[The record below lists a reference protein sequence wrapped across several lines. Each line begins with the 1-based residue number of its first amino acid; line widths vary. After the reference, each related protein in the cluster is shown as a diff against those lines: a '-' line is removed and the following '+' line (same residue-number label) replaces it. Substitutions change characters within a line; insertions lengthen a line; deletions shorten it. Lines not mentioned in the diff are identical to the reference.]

1 MAHIVSTRP
10 LLADGLAP
18 LRQHHTVTVH
28 DPDPEGDRTEED
40 MIALAT
46 DADVLVSVL
55 ADPLTERVFA
65 ACPHLQMVA
74 QYAVGVDNIDLDAAQ
89 EHGVV
94 VSHTPGV
101 LTDATADQAWAL
113 LLAVARHLRAAD
125 QYVRD
130 GKFERWE
137 TTLLLG
143 MELAD
148 KTLGIIG
155 LGRIGQAVARRALG
169 FGMDVLYHN
178 RRRANPTVERQTGAR
193 YVSLDELLA
202 TSDVVSLHCPHNEDS
217 HHLIDATALTRMKD
231 TALLVNTARGAV
243 VDEAALVDAL
253 DEGEIAGAGLD
264 VFEDEPEVH
273 PGLLEQERVVVAPH
287 LGSAT
292 TRARR
297 RMVEMVVDSIRA
309 VLNEEETIPHRVR

>member
-1 MAHIVSTRP
+1 MAHIVATRP
-10 LLADGLAP
+10 LIDGALDA
-18 LRQHHTVTVH
+18 LRETHTVTVH
-28 DPDPEGDRTEED
+28 DPDPSGDRTEED
-40 MIALAT
+40 LIDLAAE
-46 DADVLVSVL
+46 ADVLLSVL

-74 QYAVGVDNIDLDAAQ
+74 QYAVGVDNIDLDAAT

-113 LLAVARHLRAAD
+113 LLAAARHVRAAD

-130 GKFERWE
+130 GNFERWE

-148 KTLGIIG
+148 KTLGIVG

-169 FGMDVLYHN
+169 FGMDVVYHN

-193 YVSLDELLA
+193 YVSLDDLLA

-217 HHLIDATALTRMKD
+217 HHLIDAAALERMKE

-243 VDEAALVDAL
+243 VDEAALVEAL
-253 DEGEIAGAGLD
+253 AEGEIAGAGLD
-264 VFEDEPEVH
+264 VFEHEPDVH
-273 PGLLEQERVVVAPH
+273 PGLLDQDRVVLAPH

-297 RMVEMVVDSIRA
+297 RMADMVVESIQA
-309 VLNEEETIPHRVR
+309 VLQGAESVPHRAA

>member
-18 LRQHHTVTVH
+18 LREHHTVTVH
-28 DPDPEGDRTEED
+28 DPDPEGDRTED
-40 MIALAT
+40 DIIALAA
-46 DADVLVSVL
+46 DADVLLSVL

-101 LTDATADQAWAL
+101 LTDATADQTWAL

-130 GKFERWE
+130 GNFERWE

-148 KTLGIIG
+148 KTMGIVG

-169 FGMDVLYHN
+169 FGMDVVYHN

-193 YVSLDELLA
+193 YVTLDELLS

-217 HHLIDATALTRMKD
+217 HHLIDAAALQQMKEA
-231 TALLVNTARGAV
+231 ALLINTARGAV
-243 VDEAALVDAL
+243 VDEAALVEAL
-253 DEGEIAGAGLD
+253 DEGDIAGAGLD
-264 VFEDEPEVH
+264 VFENEPDVH

-297 RMVEMVVDSIRA
+297 RMVEMVVESIRA
-309 VLNEEETIPHRVR
+309 VLNENETIPHRVA